1 MGKCKCGKD
10 TGFFGG
16 KECSQC
22 SENNKFHYLDKI
34 FVRGGF
40 YKGQKGKVAAE
51 FWMGECGYYEYRINL
66 DKGPTVDIYESY
78 LEKSN

>member
-16 KECSQC
+16 KVCSQC
-22 SENNKFHYLDKI
+22 SENNELHYKDNI
-34 FVRGGF
+34 FVKSGF
-40 YKGQKGKVAAE
+40 YKGQKGKVIAA
-51 FWMGECGYYEYRINL
+51 FYTYGAGYYEYRIAL
-66 DKGPTVDIYESY
+66 DNGTTVDIYESC